1 MGTIKGS
8 EVELT
13 RDPDCKPKFCKSRPV
28 PNKRIKI
35 IIIIIIQ
42 ELKNN

>member
-1 MGTIKGS
+1 MGTVKGS

-28 PNKRIKI
+28 PNKRVKKI
-35 IIIIIIQ
+35 Y
-42 ELKNN
+42 NNNNKRTEK